1 MPTTHLL
8 AFVVTS
14 AVLIAVPGPS
24 VLFTVSR
31 ALTIGRRGALL
42 TVLGNAVG
50 VYVQVLVVAAG
61 LGAVVARSVE
71 VYTTLKLTGAAYL
84 VFLGVQAIRHRQVRV
99 GVPVDGRAPRD
110 TRRVLRD
117 GFVVGVTN
125 PKSVVFFVA
134 AMPQFIDRD
143 AGHVGVQI
151 ALLGLV
157 FPLIALVSD
166 SAWALAAGAARSWFA
181 RSPRRLAQVGA
192 GGGAAMIGI
201 GAKLAVSGR
210 PD

>member
-1 MPTTHLL
+1 MPTEHLL
-8 AFVVTS
+8 AFAVTS

-42 TVLGNAVG
+42 TVLGNTAG

-61 LGAVVARSVE
+61 LGALVTRSVQ
-71 VYTTLKLTGAAYL
+71 VYTALKLAGAAYL
-84 VFLGVQAIRHRQVRV
+84 VLLGVQAIRNRH
-99 GVPVDGRAPRD
+99 APLGMPPGTPARGG
-110 TRRVLRD
+110 RRVVLD

-125 PKSVVFFVA
+125 PKCVVFLAA
-134 AMPQFIDRD
+134 AMPQFVDRG

-166 SAWALAAGAARSWFA
+166 SAWALAAGAARSRFD
-181 RSPRRLAQVGA
+181 RSPRRLAQIGA